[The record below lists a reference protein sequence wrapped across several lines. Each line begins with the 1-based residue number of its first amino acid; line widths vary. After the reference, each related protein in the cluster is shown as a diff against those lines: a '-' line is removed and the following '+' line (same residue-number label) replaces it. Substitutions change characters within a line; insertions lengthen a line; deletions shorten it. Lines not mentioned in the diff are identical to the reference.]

1 MEGSNRQCLFTF
13 YHWRQVGTPRRSSD
27 DRDGCMQDMC
37 SSSQNHGFTCKTICN
52 SVLFAGNT
60 FNPPGVQFTYFSGR
74 ELFDC
79 SPSRGGQIGP
89 REEEKI
95 ISGHLEPSTQE
106 DQDAPFKQVRTRKTH
121 LNAIF
126 DHLPLLL
133 HHNKVT
139 PFSSHHHAVHLESE
153 SPPATPS
160 TPDLPPPP
168 SRLRSAAAAFEERR
182 CRHRQLPQLPPPP
195 LLPDLLPTVP
205 LYWFRFRGEHTA
217 WNVEEKL
224 PKMDKGF
231 EDAKSV
237 IAALKSKGISSIG
250 PAGYYWGGKVN
261 SGQIAPLD
269 EIIKLKE
276 QYKFRVLLD
285 ESNSFGVLGSSGRG
299 LTEHYRV
306 PQTRKEIGAQYA
318 KHLTESEL
326 SEFSKATEGF
336 SGRDIRNVC
345 QQVERHWASKSW
357 VFQYQGDTSCE
368 WKIKLLPSLQ
378 QHSTNVGMSG
388 SWNPLLCT
396 SFAIL
401 WAVNWDHDGFRTK
414 RVMTEELA
422 KIVAK
427 MAPTHGEQLRVEE
440 AREMSRTKLST
451 REVNR
456 EDPLI
461 EDKRTLV
468 REIDN
473 ACETN
478 TMI

>member
-1 MEGSNRQCLFTF
+1 M
-13 YHWRQVGTPRRSSD
+13 
-27 DRDGCMQDMC
+27 
-37 SSSQNHGFTCKTICN
+37 
-52 SVLFAGNT
+52 
-60 FNPPGVQFTYFSGR
+60 
-74 ELFDC
+74 
-79 SPSRGGQIGP
+79 
-89 REEEKI
+89 
-95 ISGHLEPSTQE
+95 
-106 DQDAPFKQVRTRKTH
+106 
-121 LNAIF
+121 NAIF

-195 LLPDLLPTVP
+195 LLPDLLPTNVV
-205 LYWFRFRGEHTA
+205 LFFAGSDCGFVGVSLMGGNGISKVFRGEHTA

-250 PAGYYWGGKVN
+250 PAGYCWGGEN

-306 PQTRKEIGAQYA
+306 PTRKEIGAQYA

-357 VFQYQGDTSCE
+357 VFQYQGDTFCE

-401 WAVNWDHDGFRTK
+401 WAVNWDHDGFR
-414 RVMTEELA
+414 
-422 KIVAK
+422 
-427 MAPTHGEQLRVEE
+427 
-440 AREMSRTKLST
+440 
-451 REVNR
+451 
-456 EDPLI
+456 
-461 EDKRTLV
+461 
-468 REIDN
+468 
-473 ACETN
+473 
-478 TMI
+478 

>member
-1 MEGSNRQCLFTF
+1 MSVDE
-13 YHWRQVGTPRRSSD
+13 YHQ
-27 DRDGCMQDMC
+27 
-37 SSSQNHGFTCKTICN
+37 TIN
-52 SVLFAGNT
+52 ILLKQGH
-60 FNPPGVQFTYFSGR
+60 
-74 ELFDC
+74 
-79 SPSRGGQIGP
+79 IH
-89 REEEKI
+89 EEETRTVARFLHGLNLEIQGGMSIQRYDTLYEALYAAREFEAKI
-95 ISGHLEPSTQE
+95 KEMKIYKPNNDELRWNNSRSPLKGVMNILLQE
-106 DQDAPFKQVRTRKTH
+106 MIHETKVKKSRTRKTH

-126 DHLPLLL
+126 DHLLLLL

-160 TPDLPPPP
+160 TLDLPPPP

-237 IAALKSKGISSIG
+237 IAALKSKGISS
-250 PAGYYWGGKVN
+250 N

-345 QQVERHWASKSW
+345 QQVERHWASKIIRG
-357 VFQYQGDTSCE
+357 QTQRDERCP
-368 WKIKLLPSLQ
+368 LP
-378 QHSTNVGMSG
+378 
-388 SWNPLLCT
+388 PL
-396 SFAIL
+396 
-401 WAVNWDHDGFRTK
+401 
-414 RVMTEELA
+414 EEYTGRSSA
-422 KIVAK
+422 
-427 MAPTHGEQLRVEE
+427 
-440 AREMSRTKLST
+440 
-451 REVNR
+451 
-456 EDPLI
+456 
-461 EDKRTLV
+461 
-468 REIDN
+468 
-473 ACETN
+473 
-478 TMI
+478 